1 MPRDRAVTL
10 LALPWSRVSSV
21 VEQRF
26 VIPFSLFHLLP
37 PRTFC
42 PDFVLFSPPSFGFFY
57 VQFRPV
63 PVTVNRAAR

>member
-37 PRTFC
+37 LVP
-42 PDFVLFSPPSFGFFY
+42 FVLILFCFRLRHLVSFTFNFAL
-57 VQFRPV
+57 FR
-63 PVTVNRAAR
+63 